1 MNSQL
6 VNHQANQDFKESI
19 NSLVQ
24 QITEVTKEN
33 TQIQKSL
40 VSKEQEFWTQ
50 LLKLEHK
57 YQKESLTIER
67 EHDQEIQ
74 ALKNKQA
81 KEGLIS
87 RILIYPLLFVIISI
101 VF

>member
-6 VNHQANQDFKESI
+6 VNHQANQDFIESI

-40 VSKEQEFWTQ
+40 VSKEQEF
-50 LLKLEHK
+50 
-57 YQKESLTIER
+57 
-67 EHDQEIQ
+67 
-74 ALKNKQA
+74 
-81 KEGLIS
+81 
-87 RILIYPLLFVIISI
+87 
-101 VF
+101 